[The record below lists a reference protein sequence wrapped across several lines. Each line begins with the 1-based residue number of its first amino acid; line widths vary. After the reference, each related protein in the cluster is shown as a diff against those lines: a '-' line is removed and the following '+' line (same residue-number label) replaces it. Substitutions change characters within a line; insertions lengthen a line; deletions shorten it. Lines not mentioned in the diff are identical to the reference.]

1 MVKTKKSS
9 MSNSAAQIKS
19 TIERHERLQE
29 EKEAIAG
36 DQREIMAE
44 AKSNGFDVKTIRRI
58 IRERKQDSAER
69 AEQEAIYE
77 TYAHSIGH
85 GDFEGDDDD

>member
-1 MVKTKKSS
+1 MAKNSKR
-9 MSNSAAQIKS
+9 SNSAAQITS
-19 TIERHERLQE
+19 IIERHERLQE

-58 IRERKQDSAER
+58 IRERKQDKATWAE
-69 AEQEAIYE
+69 EEAIYE

-85 GDFEGDDDD
+85 GDFEDEDDD